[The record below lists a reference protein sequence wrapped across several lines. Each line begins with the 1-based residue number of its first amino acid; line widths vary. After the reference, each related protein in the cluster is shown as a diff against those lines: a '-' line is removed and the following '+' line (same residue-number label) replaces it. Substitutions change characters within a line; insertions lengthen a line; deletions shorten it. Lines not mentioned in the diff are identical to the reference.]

1 MSAIFIR
8 NRTLPN
14 WFTANRRKF
23 EFLAIAGLCLV
34 LNACMLKGGA
44 QEINPGMKALLSP
57 RQLSFQ
63 GTAVGTTTAPQT
75 VMLTN
80 NGNGSM
86 TIVSITLSGD
96 FAQTNNCGASLA
108 AGASCTITVTFT
120 PTATGAESGQI
131 LISDNAI
138 GSPQAITLAG
148 ATTGGGGGGTEVC
161 TGASTPQ
168 TPVDVTSQ
176 LSYVNTAAGVDVV
189 QLTNSGCNRFYYFD
203 VPAYSTT
210 ANKIVYDNF
219 VTNVGNNMMSANTD
233 GTSAA
238 VLAASTGNQV
248 FVSGDGTLVYYDKP
262 VQTATPD
269 TSDIFGRLFT
279 VLNTEIR
286 ITDLQLP
293 PVAPL
298 ASVGNLLVEPGSRWR
313 AGHRFLSGYV
323 GPSCPCAGEWN
334 ARVSAAR
341 SNHIER
347 SRKHRQLSTGC
358 A

>member
-8 NRTLPN
+8 NRTLHN

-57 RQLSFQ
+57 RQLSFP

-108 AGASCTITVTFT
+108 AGLTCTITVTFT

-148 ATTGGGGGGTEVC
+148 ATTQEEEAAAPKSAPAHPRRRLRSTSHLNSATSTRPPESMWC
-161 TGASTPQ
+161 SSRTAAATASTISMFPHTAPQ
-168 TPVDVTSQ
+168 RTK
-176 LSYVNTAAGVDVV
+176 L
-189 QLTNSGCNRFYYFD
+189 
-203 VPAYSTT
+203 STT
-210 ANKIVYDNF
+210 ISSP
-219 VTNVGNNMMSANTD
+219 TWET
-233 GTSAA
+233 T
-238 VLAASTGNQV
+238 
-248 FVSGDGTLVYYDKP
+248 
-262 VQTATPD
+262 
-269 TSDIFGRLFT
+269 
-279 VLNTEIR
+279 
-286 ITDLQLP
+286 
-293 PVAPL
+293 
-298 ASVGNLLVEPGSRWR
+298 
-313 AGHRFLSGYV
+313 
-323 GPSCPCAGEWN
+323 
-334 ARVSAAR
+334 
-341 SNHIER
+341 
-347 SRKHRQLSTGC
+347 
-358 A
+358 